1 MHMKDRVEAW
11 INLNSEV
18 GNILRLVESLQKVDT
33 AHRSSVMSLLV
44 EQYERTLEALLE
56 SRKALIGDDD

>member
-44 EQYERTLEALLE
+44 EQYERTSEALLE

>member
-1 MHMKDRVEAW
+1 MKDRVEAW

-18 GNILRLVESLQKVDT
+18 GNILRVIDSLRIVDT
-33 AHRSSVMSLLV
+33 AHRSSIMSVLV
-44 EQYERTLEALLE
+44 EQHDRTSKALLE

>member
-44 EQYERTLEALLE
+44 EQYERTFEALLE
-56 SRKALIGDDD
+56 SRKALIGDAD

>member
-18 GNILRLVESLQKVDT
+18 GNILRLVESLQKVDA

-44 EQYERTLEALLE
+44 EQYERTSEALLE

>member
-44 EQYERTLEALLE
+44 EQYERTFEARLE